1 MLYVVL
7 VTQLCPTLVHGILQ
21 GRILEWIAIPFSR
34 RSSQCRDQTRVSCIA
49 GRYFTIWATR
59 EAAYVM
65 YAQFQNGG
73 KEKVEWIEKVA
84 LMFIYYH
91 V

>member
-1 MLYVVL
+1 MLYIVL
-7 VTQLCPTLVHGILQ
+7 VTQLCPTLVHGILQGRIPEWIAHGILQ

-73 KEKVEWIEKVA
+73 KEKVE
-84 LMFIYYH
+84 
-91 V
+91 

>member
-73 KEKVEWIEKVA
+73 KEKVE
-84 LMFIYYH
+84 
-91 V
+91 

>member
-1 MLYVVL
+1 MLYIVL
-7 VTQLCPTLVHGILQ
+7 VTQLCPTLVHGILQGRIPEWIAHGILQ

-73 KEKVEWIEKVA
+73 
-84 LMFIYYH
+84 MQ
-91 V
+91 